1 MRQQKSQTVCM
12 YVWLLFSYDCKIFTQ
27 VTDDVFYG
35 MGLAETMK
43 VHAIPI
49 FRLTRGVASEQ
60 IWPNRPE
67 APFGASM
74 RRAVM

>member
-1 MRQQKSQTVCM
+1 MMTGIGTLFANEVVFRV
-12 YVWLLFSYDCKIFTQ
+12 LL
-27 VTDDVFYG
+27 
-35 MGLAETMK
+35 
-43 VHAIPI
+43 I
-49 FRLTRGVASEQ
+49 FRLTRVVASEQ

>member
-1 MRQQKSQTVCM
+1 MMTGIGTVLANEVM
-12 YVWLLFSYDCKIFTQ
+12 FSVLL
-27 VTDDVFYG
+27 
-35 MGLAETMK
+35 
-43 VHAIPI
+43 I

-67 APFGASM
+67 ASFGASM